1 MAKGKNKII
10 KRLVAEYNGLQMELE
25 EMEAK
30 APYNGWRDRDGYM
43 DYLEAEMAG
52 INEEIERL
60 RATA

>member
-10 KRLVAEYNGLQMELE
+10 KRLVSEYNSLQEELE
-25 EMEAK
+25 DMEAR
-30 APYNGWRDRDGYM
+30 APYKGWRDRDGYM
-43 DYLEAEMAG
+43 DYLEGEMAG